1 MASFLWACWDGGG
14 NLPPSLGIARALVQR
29 DHRVEFHGRPDMVGR
44 VEAAGLTGFELRDAY
59 TNVDRYAFHP
69 MPTVFGYTSSPAV
82 GDELVEVVARAR
94 PDVVVIDAMFS
105 AALQVAPRFE
115 RPTAVMVHTF
125 LHRIFDGWS
134 ANLEMQSDARVRA
147 GFEPLEP
154 LDVLWGAR
162 DLIHVNTL
170 DAFDGNPVPAW
181 PNIVHGAPVLATER
195 RAVPAELPWFEEDQT
210 PIVLLSFSTV
220 PEQRNV
226 TSLQRALDA
235 LAGMPVHVVGTTGGI
250 VDPAELAAPPNS
262 WLVPFADHDALMRR
276 ASLVVGHG
284 GHGTTMRALRHGL
297 PIVGMPA
304 RGADQLPI
312 TRLLEE
318 WNVGRAL
325 PGDASVEQIR
335 GAVEAVMTDAAIA
348 GEARRRAEMLAGLDG
363 ASLAA
368 DSLERLAT
376 RPAALKP

>member
-1 MASFLWACWDGGG
+1 
-14 NLPPSLGIARALVQR
+14 
-29 DHRVEFHGRPDMVGR
+29 
-44 VEAAGLTGFELRDAY
+44 
-59 TNVDRYAFHP
+59 
-69 MPTVFGYTSSPAV
+69 
-82 GDELVEVVARAR
+82 
-94 PDVVVIDAMFS
+94 
-105 AALQVAPRFE
+105 
-115 RPTAVMVHTF
+115 MVHTF

-195 RAVPAELPWFEEDQT
+195 RAVPAKLPWFEEDQT